1 MVSPPYTN
9 HGKPNSHL
17 SIKSQLVHS
26 QTIRGSKLPKPQQSL
41 QLYKTEKEF
50 IMISIST
57 STSFSR
63 AHFVSPK
70 VSSNSIKSRSS
81 LRISAACTSTAERQT
96 TGSHTATTSSL
107 YEVLGIQAGA
117 TCQEIKA
124 AYRRLA
130 RIVHPDVASNGQSGR
145 TSAGDQF
152 MKVHEAYATLSDP
165 EKRADYDRVLY
176 SRRPTLSFSSLGMST
191 CTDTMA
197 SRFAGYTRR
206 KWETDQCW

>member
-1 MVSPPYTN
+1 MVNSPPYKIPT
-9 HGKPNSHL
+9 HPL
-17 SIKSQLVHS
+17 PIIKETSNTTTSQATH
-26 QTIRGSKLPKPQQSL
+26 
-41 QLYKTEKEF
+41 KTERNF

-57 STSFSR
+57 STSFSS
-63 AHFVSPK
+63 AHFASSKVVSPA
-70 VSSNSIKSRSS
+70 SSKPIKNRSS
-81 LRISAACTSTAERQT
+81 LRISAACCTSTAERPV
-96 TGSHTATTSSL
+96 TGSHASTTSSL

-130 RIVHPDVASNGQSGR
+130 RVVHPDVASNGQRGQ
-145 TSAGDQF
+145 TSAGDRF

-176 SRRPTLSFSSLGMST
+176 SRRPTVSYSPLGMST

-197 SRFAGYTRR
+197 SRFSGYARR
-206 KWETDQCW
+206 RWETDQCW

>member
-1 MVSPPYTN
+1 MVNSPPYKIPT
-9 HGKPNSHL
+9 HPL
-17 SIKSQLVHS
+17 PIIKETSNTTTSQATH
-26 QTIRGSKLPKPQQSL
+26 
-41 QLYKTEKEF
+41 KTERNF

-57 STSFSR
+57 STSFSS
-63 AHFVSPK
+63 AHFASSKVVSTA
-70 VSSNSIKSRSS
+70 SSKPIKNRSS
-81 LRISAACTSTAERQT
+81 LRISAACCTSTAERPA
-96 TGSHTATTSSL
+96 TGSHASTTSSL

-130 RIVHPDVASNGQSGR
+130 RVVHPDVASNGQRGQ
-145 TSAGDQF
+145 TSAGDRF

-176 SRRPTLSFSSLGMST
+176 SRRPTVSYSPLGMST

-197 SRFAGYTRR
+197 SRFSGYARR
-206 KWETDQCW
+206 RWETDQCW

>member
-1 MVSPPYTN
+1 
-9 HGKPNSHL
+9 
-17 SIKSQLVHS
+17 
-26 QTIRGSKLPKPQQSL
+26 
-41 QLYKTEKEF
+41 
-50 IMISIST
+50 MISIFT

-63 AHFVSPK
+63 APFVSPK

-81 LRISAACTSTAERQT
+81 LRISAACTSTAERPT

-107 YEVLGIQAGA
+107 YDVLGIQAGA

-130 RIVHPDVASNGQSGR
+130 RVVHPDVATKGQRGQ

-176 SRRPTLSFSSLGMST
+176 SRQPNVRFSSLGMST
-191 CTDTMA
+191 CTDTLA

>member
-1 MVSPPYTN
+1 
-9 HGKPNSHL
+9 
-17 SIKSQLVHS
+17 
-26 QTIRGSKLPKPQQSL
+26 
-41 QLYKTEKEF
+41 
-50 IMISIST
+50 MISIST

-70 VSSNSIKSRSS
+70 VSPNSIKSRSS
-81 LRISAACTSTAERQT
+81 LRISAACASTAERPT
-96 TGSHTATTSSL
+96 TGSHTAPTSSL
-107 YEVLGIQAGA
+107 YEVLGVQAGA

-130 RIVHPDVASNGQSGR
+130 RVVHPDVAANGQRGQ

-176 SRRPTLSFSSLGMST
+176 SRRPTVSFSSLGMST